1 MKLRCKQMRYEAVQ
15 MAIMRTQIMARKGM
29 EWPTSITRG
38 RCSITTAI
46 MIMVIMMLMMR
57 GTRRTTAPFELQHL
71 FSSDG
76 VFEMVVV
83 SNHSG
88 DLSFVFRVCHG
99 REVFADVFFHKLV
112 CDVVLRIFGQ
122 VLPNSRYGVKSD
134 EEVLLLQCL

>member
-1 MKLRCKQMRYEAVQ
+1 
-15 MAIMRTQIMARKGM
+15 
-29 EWPTSITRG
+29 
-38 RCSITTAI
+38 